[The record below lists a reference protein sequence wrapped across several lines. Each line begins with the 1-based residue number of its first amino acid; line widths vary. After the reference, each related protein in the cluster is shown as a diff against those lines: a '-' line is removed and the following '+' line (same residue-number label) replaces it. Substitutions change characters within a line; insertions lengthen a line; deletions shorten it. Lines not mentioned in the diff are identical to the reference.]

1 MRLSWYA
8 IDQLGGPESADGL
21 RRSRERRIVLNET
34 GTINL
39 FEFTPALAVCP
50 EIRAPRDNVPL
61 NEAEHREW
69 FPSSRRS
76 RPSTRP
82 LFSHLDTVRRR
93 V

>member
-1 MRLSWYA
+1 MCDRSAGWPRIGA
-8 IDQLGGPESADGL
+8 ADGL
-21 RRSRERRIVLNET
+21 RRSRGRRVVSSET

-39 FEFTPALAVCP
+39 SEFTPALAVCP

-69 FPSSRRS
+69 FPSSRLPARAQVLG
-76 RPSTRP
+76 P
-82 LFSHLDTVRRR
+82 LYSHLDTIRRR